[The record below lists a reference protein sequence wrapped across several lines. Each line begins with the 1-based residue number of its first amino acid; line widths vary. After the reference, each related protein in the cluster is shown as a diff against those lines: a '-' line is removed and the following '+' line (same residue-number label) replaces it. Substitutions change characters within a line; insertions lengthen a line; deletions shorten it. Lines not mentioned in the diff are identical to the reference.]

1 MDHLSMLARD
11 HPRPHRA
18 GLPPLLVPMDDLSG
32 SLTGSDKLTRDRQ
45 ARYEGS
51 RNPETKHINQADG
64 KSHPPADL
72 IKWSGSA
79 GGPQITRSRCRPQT
93 GWMASRSPSCTK
105 PRSVPPPPPDWHF
118 PDKEPSG
125 MGQKD
130 LVGEEVGPLLGGEV
144 LMCPRW
150 NPSYHTHVLPLP
162 PERRPWPFP
171 R

>member
-1 MDHLSMLARD
+1 MVRVGGRPTDYTEPLPTADRMD
-11 HPRPHRA
+11 
-18 GLPPLLVPMDDLSG
+18 GLQVTILHEAPV
-32 SLTGSDKLTRDRQ
+32 
-45 ARYEGS
+45 
-51 RNPETKHINQADG
+51 
-64 KSHPPADL
+64 
-72 IKWSGSA
+72 SA
-79 GGPQITRSRCRPQT
+79 
-93 GWMASRSPSCTK
+93 
-105 PRSVPPPPPDWHF
+105 PPPPDWHF